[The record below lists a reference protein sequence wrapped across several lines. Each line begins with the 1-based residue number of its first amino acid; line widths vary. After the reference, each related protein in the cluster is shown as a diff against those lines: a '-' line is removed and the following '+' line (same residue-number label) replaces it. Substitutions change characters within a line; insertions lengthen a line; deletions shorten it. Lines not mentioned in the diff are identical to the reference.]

1 MWHKVK
7 LILKQQGQ
15 NLENLSPN
23 LLENN
28 DSLLPHLIEQIG
40 VSNVKKMLTGLGVEL
55 FAGQQVGNNN
65 KVPVSASTNNK
76 ALIKSLIYVNRSFV
90 IVNTNKDN
98 QIDSDNQIN
107 DNHQIDNNHIN
118 NNQTNTK
125 AFSINPFSSLAC
137 FEIRSKATELG
148 LKIARI
154 GFIAPEHAVFKA
166 QQQGK
171 HNANNIKGNMP
182 EGETEDINTLL
193 NVILDKA
200 VKNKVSDVHIAPRND
215 TNIAIHF
222 RQFGEI
228 VESGVADIKI
238 SDYQTFAN
246 LLIVAAG
253 GNAGVYARFVEKQFD
268 YKNESN
274 QVNISVRFQQNPS
287 VQRFSNKEIVPSFV
301 LRIHDKNRISSF
313 KSIDEI
319 ELLPAHKQILSRAVK
334 HNSGLIIVSGPTGAG
349 KTTMLYAALA
359 QALESR
365 KRIVQTIED
374 PVEIQIPGIRQTNLC
389 KETGITYENSINKS
403 ILRSDVDIAL
413 IGEIRSPETAKG
425 VIELDRVG
433 HLVFSTVHTKKTM
446 AIIDRFREFGVQ
458 DAYIADGLSVIISAR
473 LVKKVCVHCSTIR
486 SASELDIDK
495 KYTGRFISLT
505 DQLSVI
511 NRTGC
516 PHCVGGYFGRVSV
529 AEVIKIDNTLQDLII
544 AKKSASTLEKQV
556 TKHGNKSIWDHGFNL
571 VKRQLTTL
579 EALEMVLPNFAD
591 FGDNFS
597 VDEFDRF

>member
-7 LILKQQGQ
+7 LILEQQGQ
-15 NLENLSPN
+15 NLGNLSPN

-40 VSNVKKMLTGLGVEL
+40 VSNVKKMLAGLEVEL
-55 FAGQQVGNNN
+55 FAESQVGNNN
-65 KVPVSASTNNK
+65 NKDLAHASTNNK
-76 ALIKSLIYVNRSFV
+76 ALIKNLVYVSRSFV

-98 QIDSDNQIN
+98 QI
-107 DNHQIDNNHIN
+107 
-118 NNQTNTK
+118 NTK
-125 AFSINPFSSLAC
+125 AFSVNPFSSLAC

-148 LKIARI
+148 LKIASI
-154 GFIAPEHAVFKA
+154 GFIPPKHPVFKSR
-166 QQQGK
+166 QQGK
-171 HNANNIKGNMP
+171 HNTKNNTKGNT
-182 EGETEDINTLL
+182 EGEAESIDTLL

-215 TNIAIHF
+215 DNIAIHF
-222 RQFGEI
+222 RQFGEV
-228 VESGVADIKI
+228 VESGVADINI
-238 SDYQTFAN
+238 SDYHKFAN
-246 LLIVAAG
+246 LLIVKAG

-287 VQRFSNKEIVPSFV
+287 VQKFSNQEIVPSFV
-301 LRIHDKNRISSF
+301 LRIHDKNRVSSF
-313 KSIDEI
+313 KSLHEI
-319 ELLPAHKQILSRAVK
+319 ELLPEHKQILSQAVK
-334 HNSGLIIVSGPTGAG
+334 HNTGLIVVSGPTGAG

-359 QALESR
+359 QALERR

-374 PVEIQIPGIRQTNLC
+374 PVEIQIPGIRQINIC
-389 KETGITYENSINKS
+389 KETGVTYENSINKS

-413 IGEIRSPETAKG
+413 IGEIRSQETAKG

-446 AIIDRFREFGVQ
+446 AIIDRFREFGLQ
-458 DAYIADGLSVIISAR
+458 DSYIADALSVIISAR
-473 LVKKVCVHCSTIR
+473 LVKKVCVHCSTVKP
-486 SASELDIDK
+486 ASELDIDK

-505 DQLSVI
+505 DQLSVV

-516 PHCVGGYFGRVSV
+516 THCVGGYFGRVSV
-529 AEVIKIDNTLQDLII
+529 AEVVKIDNTLQDLII
-544 AKKSASTLEKQV
+544 AKKSASTLEKHV
-556 TKHGNKSIWDHGFNL
+556 IKHGNKNIWDHGFNL

-579 EALEMVLPNFAD
+579 EALEMVLPNF
-591 FGDNFS
+591 GDNFLIN
-597 VDEFDRF
+597 FK